1 MSTSSTSSMLDV
13 LAIPALTANIRL
25 ASVIIYVLIQ
35 HINQLFLVWIGEKIT
50 IRTLRYITSV
60 ANEREYSVPSAVLRV
75 VKVFKWDS
83 SFGNYLSVTDMGA
96 THRPGTGEGSEYYH
110 FPSTWTIDMMK
121 KIRGLSRVRHEF
133 DPINRKLRIDP
144 YPEEA
149 GTKYYYISA
158 DKSKWTLDDLPQDFE
173 ELVAMGCT
181 WKCTEQIAMK
191 RSELGGVMREGGRV
205 SYPASELWAIA
216 RDMKEDFY
224 NELDTK
230 SMIYSR

>member
-1 MSTSSTSSMLDV
+1 MTEANLILAVRAGIASTSGMAEVDDADIQRIYPWV
-13 LAIPALTANIRL
+13 LER
-25 ASVIIYVLIQ
+25 
-35 HINQLFLVWIGEKIT
+35 IGEKIT
-50 IRTLRYITSV
+50 IRALRYITSV

-83 SFGNYLSVTDMGA
+83 SFGNYLTVTDMGA
-96 THRPGTGEGSEYYH
+96 THRPGTTEGSEYYH

-144 YPEEA
+144 YPENA
-149 GTKYYYISA
+149 GVKYYYISA

-173 ELVAMGCT
+173 ELVVMGCN
-181 WKCTEQIAMK
+181 WKCVEQLAMK

-216 RDMKEDFY
+216 KDMKEDFY
-224 NELDTK
+224 DELDTK